1 MQDRAIEKTRKSIR
15 GLMELTPPE
24 AWVKIGNELIK
35 KPVEDVSINDV
46 IVVKPGDRIPLDGD
60 VIEGESSVNQAAI
73 TGESIPVD
81 KVKGSFVYAG
91 SINEH
96 GSLSVKVTKLIE
108 DTTISK
114 IIHLVEEAQEKR
126 LPRKHL

>member
-1 MQDRAIEKTRKSIR
+1 MQNRAIEKTRKSIR

-24 AWVKIGNELIK
+24 AWVKIG
-35 KPVEDVSINDV
+35 DV
-46 IVVKPGDRIPLDGD
+46 L
-60 VIEGESSVNQAAI
+60 EGESSVNQAAI

-81 KVKGSFVYAG
+81 KAKGSFVYAG

-96 GSLSVKVTKLIE
+96 GSLTVKVTKLIE

-114 IIHLVEEAQEKR
+114 IIHLVEEAQEQKP
-126 LPRKHL
+126 LRKHLSIRLREFILRSYSYWLC